1 MQNFISQ
8 KLNQE
13 SSLNFLQ
20 NTVVFV
26 STYMV
31 HDRGLRF
38 LQSLAPLSAV
48 CGAQR
53 LNIYFEKKR
62 EEFFSETVRV
72 TLPTTRL
79 RYMCSKAILR

>member
-8 KLNQE
+8 KLSQE

-31 HDRGLRF
+31 HDRGLHF
-38 LQSLAPLSAV
+38 LQFLAPLSAV

-53 LNIYFEKKR
+53 LNIFFEKKR
-62 EEFFSETVRV
+62 EEFFSEIVRV
-72 TLPTTRL
+72 TPPTTRV
-79 RYMCSKAILR
+79 R